1 MSHPLLL
8 LQVAEFLRKC
18 DAFRLE
24 YQDLCVVKGVTRASH
39 RRTIVGRYIPDEFVH
54 DGVNEITIEA
64 AATRYLSLS
73 PVWIGGVAELLPTI
87 LVDRAVPRT
96 GPVATPYRPRRP
108 APPAP
113 PPRAPQ
119 GPSSASPPSCA
130 TTRSSRSAR

>member
-54 DGVNEITIEA
+54 DAEFREQIS
-64 AATRYLSLS
+64 RYF
-73 PVWIGGVAELLPTI
+73 
-87 LVDRAVPRT
+87 DRLWNC
-96 GPVATPYRPRRP
+96 
-108 APPAP
+108 
-113 PPRAPQ
+113 PPRLQ
-119 GPSSASPPSCA
+119 GVRRGPA
-130 TTRSSRSAR
+130 